1 MTVTTDETAGGGVV
15 VSVNRAPEYRFSK
28 PPVEAITLIEGLGVD
43 GDVHAGV
50 TVRHRSQMAA
60 DPTRPNLLKR
70 VVVRDEA
77 GRVVRP
83 RGHHERGPRRRPGQP
98 RRRHPRCPP

>member
-1 MTVTTDETAGGGVV
+1 MV

-43 GDVHAGV
+43 GDGHAGV

-77 GRVVRP
+77 GRVVRRAGIMSVVRAGGRVSP
-83 RGHHERGPRRRPGQP
+83 GDVIRAVLPEAPHEPLAPV
-98 RRRHPRCPP
+98 